1 MKTYLECFP
10 CFLRQAL
17 EAARLATDDETI
29 QRMVLNQVMFNLCRM
44 NPRTPPPQIGH
55 FIHKTLKELT
65 YCSDPYKEVKSKYNQ
80 LVLRKYS
87 EFKGI
92 IKNSQEP
99 LLTAIKLAIVG
110 NIMDS
115 AAKGYFDLEK
125 TQEKTLKANLTID
138 HYREFVQ
145 SLDKARTILY
155 LGDNAGEIVF
165 DKILIEEIDKRDQ
178 GQEVYYV
185 VRGAPIINDVTL
197 NDAQEVSMSEVARV
211 VSNGSDIPG
220 TILNSCSKNFL
231 EIYGKADIIIAK
243 GQGNYESLSDEE
255 DDRIYF
261 LLQVKCPVIARHI
274 GVRVGGAVLKASGGA
289 DEKVRK

>member
-17 EAARLATDDETI
+17 EAARLATDNEIT
-29 QRMVLNQVMFNLCRM
+29 QRTVLNQVMFILCRM
-44 NPRTPPPQIGH
+44 NPHTPPPRIGH
-55 FIHKTLKELT
+55 TIHRVVKELT
-65 YCSDPYKEVKSKYNQ
+65 HCSDPYQEVKNKYNR
-80 LVLRKYS
+80 LILRKYPGLKKVIES
-87 EFKGI
+87 
-92 IKNSQEP
+92 SREP
-99 LLTAIKLAIVG
+99 LLTAVKLAIVG

-125 TQEKTLKANLTID
+125 TQEKTLKADLTIN

-145 SLDKARTILY
+145 SVDKARTILY

-165 DKILIEEIDKRDQ
+165 DKILIEEINKRNQ
-178 GQEVYYV
+178 GQKVYYA

-197 NDAQEVSMSEVARV
+197 NDAQEISMSEVARV
-211 VSNGSDIPG
+211 ISNGSDVPG
-220 TILNSCSKNFL
+220 TILDLCSQDFL
-231 EIYGKADIIIAK
+231 KIYRQADIIIAK

-255 DDRIYF
+255 DDRIFF

-274 GVRVGGAVLKASGGA
+274 GVRVGGAVLKRGGT
-289 DEKVRK
+289 RK

>member
-17 EAARLATDDETI
+17 EAARLATSDEAI

-55 FIHKTLKELT
+55 FIHKTVKELAH
-65 YCSDPYKEVKSKYNQ
+65 CSDPYKEIKTKHNRLTLKKYPE
-80 LVLRKYS
+80 L
-87 EFKGI
+87 KGI
-92 IKNSQEP
+92 IECSQEP
-99 LLTAIKLAIVG
+99 LLTAVKLAIVG

-125 TQEKTLKANLTID
+125 TQEETLKADLTIN

-145 SLDKARTILY
+145 SLDKASTILY

-178 GQEVYYV
+178 GQEVYYA
-185 VRGAPIINDVTL
+185 VRGGPIINDVTL

-211 VSNGSDIPG
+211 ISNGSDVPG
-220 TILNSCSKNFL
+220 TILNLCSKNFL

-274 GVRVGGAVLKASGGA
+274 GVKVGSAVLKQGGI
-289 DEKVRK
+289 

>member
-17 EAARLATDDETI
+17 EAARLATSDEAI

-55 FIHKTLKELT
+55 FIHKTVKELT
-65 YCSDPYKEVKSKYNQ
+65 HCSDPYKEIKTKHNRLTLKKYPE
-80 LVLRKYS
+80 LKKIVDGSR
-87 EFKGI
+87 
-92 IKNSQEP
+92 EP
-99 LLTAIKLAIVG
+99 LLTAVKLAIVG

-125 TQEKTLKANLTID
+125 TQEETLKADLTIN
-138 HYREFVQ
+138 HYRKFVQ
-145 SLDKARTILY
+145 SLNNAKTILY

-178 GQEVYYV
+178 GQEVYYA
-185 VRGAPIINDVTL
+185 VRGGPIINDVTL
-197 NDAQEVSMSEVARV
+197 NDAQEVSMSEVAQV
-211 VSNGSDIPG
+211 ISNGSDIPG
-220 TILNSCSKNFL
+220 TILDSCSKNFL
-231 EIYGKADIIIAK
+231 EIYRQADIIIAK

-274 GVRVGGAVLKASGGA
+274 GVKVGSTVLKASGGA
-289 DEKVRK
+289 GEKVRK

>member
-44 NPRTPPPQIGH
+44 NPHTPPPQIGH
-55 FIHKTLKELT
+55 FIHKTVKELT
-65 YCSDPYKEVKSKYNQ
+65 HCSDPYKEIKTKHNRLTLKKYPE
-80 LVLRKYS
+80 L
-87 EFKGI
+87 KGI
-92 IKNSQEP
+92 IECSREP
-99 LLTAIKLAIVG
+99 LLTAVKLAIVG
-110 NIMDS
+110 NIMDP

-125 TQEKTLKANLTID
+125 TQEKTLKADLTID
-138 HYREFVQ
+138 HYQKFVQ
-145 SLDKARTILY
+145 PLDKARTILY

-165 DKILIEEIDKRDQ
+165 DKILIEEIDKRAQ
-178 GQEVYYV
+178 GQEVYYA

-197 NDAQEVSMSEVARV
+197 NDAQEVSMSEIAQVI
-211 VSNGSDIPG
+211 SNGSDIPG
-220 TILNSCSKNFL
+220 TILDLCSKDFL
-231 EIYGKADIIIAK
+231 KIYGKADIIIAK
-243 GQGNYESLSDEE
+243 GQGNYESLSDEG

-274 GVRVGGAVLKASGGA
+274 GVKVGSAVLKQGGPG
-289 DEKVRK
+289 K

>member
-1 MKTYLECFP
+1 
-10 CFLRQAL
+10 
-17 EAARLATDDETI
+17 
-29 QRMVLNQVMFNLCRM
+29 V
-44 NPRTPPPQIGH
+44 
-55 FIHKTLKELT
+55 KELT
-65 YCSDPYKEVKSKYNQ
+65 HCSDPYKEIKSEYNH
-80 LVLRKYS
+80 LILRKYP
-87 EFKGI
+87 ELKEI
-92 IKNSQEP
+92 IECSQEP

-125 TQEKTLKANLTID
+125 TQEKTLKADLTID

-145 SLDKARTILY
+145 SLDRARTILY

-165 DKILIEEIDKRDQ
+165 DKILIEEINKGREYTRTAEERTEKKRESSRIKDI
-178 GQEVYYV
+178 YYA

-197 NDAQEVSMSEVARV
+197 IDAQEVSMSEVARV
-211 VSNGSDIPG
+211 ISNGSDIPG
-220 TILNSCSKNFL
+220 TILDLCSQDFL
-231 EIYGKADIIIAK
+231 KIYGKADIIIAK

-274 GVRVGGAVLKASGGA
+274 GVKVGSTVLKASGGA
-289 DEKVRK
+289 GEKVSKWKNGKVRK

>member
-55 FIHKTLKELT
+55 FIHKTVKELT
-65 YCSDPYKEVKSKYNQ
+65 HCSDPYKEVKSEYNH
-80 LVLRKYS
+80 LILRKYS
-87 EFKGI
+87 ELKEI
-92 IKNSQEP
+92 IECSKEP

-110 NIMDS
+110 NIMDP
-115 AAKGYFDLEK
+115 AAKGCFDLEK
-125 TQEKTLKANLTID
+125 TQEKTLKADLAIN

-145 SLDKARTILY
+145 SLDKARTIFY

-178 GQEVYYV
+178 GQEVYYA
-185 VRGAPIINDVTL
+185 VRGGPIINDVTL

-211 VSNGSDIPG
+211 ISNGSDIPG

-274 GVRVGGAVLKASGGA
+274 GVKVGSAVLKQGGSG
-289 DEKVRK
+289 K

>member
-17 EAARLATDDETI
+17 EAAQLATDDKTT
-29 QRMVLNQVMFNLCRM
+29 QRMVLNQVMFNLCRL
-44 NPRTPPPQIGH
+44 NPHTSPPQIGH
-55 FIHKTLKELT
+55 FIHKTVKELT
-65 YCSDPYKEVKSKYNQ
+65 HCFDPYKEIKAKHNRLTLKKYPE
-80 LVLRKYS
+80 LKKIVDGSRK
-87 EFKGI
+87 
-92 IKNSQEP
+92 P
-99 LLTAIKLAIVG
+99 LLTAVKLAIVG
-110 NIMDS
+110 NIMDP

-125 TQEKTLKANLTID
+125 TQEKTLKADLTIN

-145 SLDKARTILY
+145 SLDNASTILY

-178 GQEVYYV
+178 GQEVYYA
-185 VRGAPIINDVTL
+185 VRGEPIINDVTL
-197 NDAQEVSMSEVARV
+197 NDAQEVSMSEIAQVI
-211 VSNGSDIPG
+211 SNGSDVPG

-231 EIYGKADIIIAK
+231 EVYRQADIIIAK
-243 GQGNYESLSDEE
+243 GQGNYESLSDEK

-274 GVRVGGAVLKASGGA
+274 GVKVGSTVLKQGGT
-289 DEKVRK
+289 